1 MSLDEFWEGWAEGP
15 DRAISPDLVLAGRGE
30 QQKQVSDWAQGS
42 AAHFFVQGE
51 TKDEAIAFLY
61 ACAAADDEDWGRS
74 LFSRCLIVQTAE
86 AWRALVRQPRPL
98 VLVPCFSEAFSPS
111 GAVQSGHHVLIP
123 IESGELTAGQ
133 GCTLP
138 RLGRGE
144 FVSALMNMGL
154 DREDARALARST
166 GRSMPVLRRRLI
178 ARAGGP
184 RPTWATA
191 PMARTLIPALLVGQ
205 WEDNKPGDRSIVEA
219 IAGRTYD
226 EVVAGYVGLLG
237 QPDAP
242 MRKIGNR
249 WRLVCHEEA
258 WELLSPYLM
267 RDDLHRSRDV
277 TARTLAEAS
286 PKFDLPSG
294 ERYLANIK
302 GKALPHSDVV
312 RVGLSQ
318 TLGLMGSRPQH
329 TEAGANTQELA
340 NYIVG
345 QILAH
350 ANDWRLWA
358 TLGSR
363 LTILAEAAP
372 EVVLDRIEDALDSE
386 TAPFVELFRQEGDGL
401 FGGGCP
407 HAGLLWAL
415 ECMAWSPDH
424 FSRVA
429 FILAR
434 LADIDPGGRY
444 ANRPRES
451 LRSLFLAWIRH
462 SGVSD
467 EHRLETLDELVRR
480 FPGAGWKLVTDVCPK
495 GHDSVSGREPPE
507 FRGWGQDIQQP
518 TPRERVDFA
527 GAVIDRVL
535 SHVDADAQRWGDVI
549 DLLNYF
555 FPDPRQQAIAILE
568 EHRGGLKSSQ
578 GSVEL
583 WARIRGLLH
592 RHRGFPNADWALPS
606 EELDRLTSVYEY
618 LRPEEPILANAW
630 LFGHWPELPEAH
642 AQGYRE
648 HQARI
653 EEVRAAA
660 LASLIE
666 QYRDDVVVELARS
679 SAAPWTVGWTFVAVC
694 PDEDRIASVV
704 MPHLG
709 KSNHAFGISRLAP
722 WDTFVQNSDGQ
733 HWSVSLSEHGWRI
746 PLPSASSISTS
757 QHRRYVTRGSGS
769 SARRV
774 KCRLHIGCHLGE
786 YSDWMRINRKT

>member
-1 MSLDEFWEGWAEGP
+1 MKWIDAQDLDRWADDPECENKLPWLIHRLVRATVDQIEEIDIPWGSSVNLGGWDGRVETPIGNEFVPQGTSAWEMSRRGDKPRKASEDYEKRTREPRNVDPQHATFVSVTPRVWGNKEDWVAERLREGHWQDVRVIDAGALAQWIDSAPGVGAWLARELSKLPEAGIMSLDEFWEGWAEGP

-74 LFSRCLIVQTAE
+74 LFSRCLVVQTAE

-98 VLVPCFSEAFSPS
+98 VLVSCFSEAFSPS

-123 IESGELTAGQ
+123 IESGEQTAGQ

-138 RLGRGE
+138 RLGREE
-144 FVSALMNMGL
+144 FVGALMNMGL

-226 EVVAGYVGLLG
+226 EVVAGYVGLSG

-242 MRKIGNR
+242 VRKIGNR

-267 RDDLHRSRDV
+267 RDDLHRFRDV

-318 TLGLMGSRPQH
+318 TLGLMGRRPQH

-407 HAGLLWAL
+407 HAGLLWL
-415 ECMAWSPDH
+415 
-424 FSRVA
+424 
-429 FILAR
+429 
-434 LADIDPGGRY
+434 
-444 ANRPRES
+444 
-451 LRSLFLAWIRH
+451 
-462 SGVSD
+462 
-467 EHRLETLDELVRR
+467 
-480 FPGAGWKLVTDVCPK
+480 
-495 GHDSVSGREPPE
+495 
-507 FRGWGQDIQQP
+507 
-518 TPRERVDFA
+518 
-527 GAVIDRVL
+527 
-535 SHVDADAQRWGDVI
+535 
-549 DLLNYF
+549 
-555 FPDPRQQAIAILE
+555 
-568 EHRGGLKSSQ
+568 
-578 GSVEL
+578 
-583 WARIRGLLH
+583 
-592 RHRGFPNADWALPS
+592 
-606 EELDRLTSVYEY
+606 
-618 LRPEEPILANAW
+618 
-630 LFGHWPELPEAH
+630 
-642 AQGYRE
+642 
-648 HQARI
+648 
-653 EEVRAAA
+653 
-660 LASLIE
+660 
-666 QYRDDVVVELARS
+666 
-679 SAAPWTVGWTFVAVC
+679 
-694 PDEDRIASVV
+694 
-704 MPHLG
+704 
-709 KSNHAFGISRLAP
+709 
-722 WDTFVQNSDGQ
+722 
-733 HWSVSLSEHGWRI
+733 
-746 PLPSASSISTS
+746 
-757 QHRRYVTRGSGS
+757 
-769 SARRV
+769 
-774 KCRLHIGCHLGE
+774 
-786 YSDWMRINRKT
+786 